1 MSPSVEQCVSPS
13 VEQCVSP
20 SVEQCVSPCVKQ
32 CVSPSVEQCV
42 CVPQCGAVCVPLCG
56 AVCVP
61 QCGAVCVSLY
71 SGAGCVIH
79 WTRQIKEVL
88 NAQEALEQADT
99 AGPLE
104 EIEFWTV
111 RCEDLSG
118 LTTQLDQQSVD
129 RVSKILER
137 AKSSYLTQF
146 KKLTKQMHVCV
157 LCVY

>member
-1 MSPSVEQCVSPS
+1 MCEAFVNS
-13 VEQCVSP
+13 
-20 SVEQCVSPCVKQ
+20 
-32 CVSPSVEQCV
+32 SVEQCV
-42 CVPQCGAVCVPLCG
+42 CPCVEQRVCPPVWSS
-56 AVCVP
+56 VCVP

-146 KKLTKQMHVCV
+146 KKLTKQIHVCV
-157 LCVY
+157 LCVYCVYCVCTVCVLCVY